1 MSSRTTDG
9 DLPAAPNLNGPA
21 TRHAHPSLAP
31 AAGSVTSLFA
41 GSNLPR
47 SEHPALRPSAGGSA
61 GGHVENVSR
70 LILEA
75 AGGVLPRG

>member
-1 MSSRTTDG
+1 MSRTTDG
-9 DLPAAPNLNGPA
+9 DLPAAPNLNSPA

-41 GSNLPR
+41 GLPR
-47 SEHPALRPSAGGSA
+47 SEHPALKPSAGGSA
-61 GGHVENVSR
+61 GGHVENVNR